1 MQLQITHRF
10 IRSLTT
16 VAILLGAQGAWSYE
30 YEETS
35 PEAVGYDSEK
45 LKRLQ
50 ETADS
55 LFEDGRIPNYVLAL
69 YKDGKR
75 YLEVT
80 RGKTV
85 IPDGRDVDS
94 GTIYH
99 LASMSKPIVTTAVF
113 RLAQEGKI
121 NINDRLS
128 KYFPAFEQMMV
139 APDGDFANQFEP
151 AKREITLLD
160 LITHSSG
167 FTYSENIAGYG
178 DVGRTYSELGVFSG
192 SSAGPGAG
200 KTMVEHMETLAE
212 IPLVAHPGEE
222 FNYSVS
228 IDVLG
233 AIIEQVTEMSLAD
246 YLSDAIFEPLGMKST
261 GFTLTEAQAN
271 NTSFIYGVEPFGPN
285 PDFKF
290 MGKLGDAED
299 AIDWKIAPLIPPQA
313 YLREPSFYS
322 GGGGLLASADDFAR
336 YLSMVAG
343 NGTVDGVTV
352 LEPEYAEMHKKSL
365 VGFGA
370 EAFAEAFGDAAQYMT
385 FGGGFGIKNQPE
397 NPEETDYIFWGGAF
411 NTFFWLDLSDNSSG
425 VFYTA
430 HWPVQYN
437 ISDNLEQ
444 IVDEARK

>member
-1 MQLQITHRF
+1 MQAQMTHRL

-16 VAILLGAQGAWSYE
+16 AALLLGAQGSLGYE
-30 YEETS
+30 YEKTT
-35 PEAVGYDSEK
+35 PEDVGYDSAK
-45 LKRLQ
+45 LEMLR

-75 YLEVT
+75 FFEVT

-85 IPDGRDVDS
+85 IPDGKNVDTN
-94 GTIYH
+94 TIYH

-121 NINDRLS
+121 DINDKLS
-128 KYFPAFEQMMV
+128 KYFPAFKQMMV
-139 APDGDFANQFEP
+139 APDGDFANQFE
-151 AKREITLLD
+151 AANREITLLD

-192 SSAGPGAG
+192 SG
-200 KTMVEHMETLAE
+200 KTMVEHMATLAE

-233 AIIEQVTEMSLAD
+233 AVVEQVTKMSLAD
-246 YLSDAIFEPLGMKST
+246 YLSYAIFDPLGMEST
-261 GFTLTEAQAN
+261 GFTLTETQSN
-271 NTSFIYGVEPFGPN
+271 NTSFIYGVEPFAPN

-290 MGKLGDAED
+290 MGKLSDAED
-299 AIDWKIAPLIPPQA
+299 AIEWKIAPLIPPRFYMQQ
-313 YLREPSFYS
+313 PSFYS

-343 NGTVDGVTV
+343 NGTIDGVTI
-352 LEPEYAEMHKKSL
+352 LDPEYAEMHKKSL

-385 FGGGFGIKNQPE
+385 FGGGFGIKNQPD
-397 NPEETDYIFWGGAF
+397 NPAETDYIFWGGAF
-411 NTFFWLDLSDNSSG
+411 NTFFWLDPLDNSSG